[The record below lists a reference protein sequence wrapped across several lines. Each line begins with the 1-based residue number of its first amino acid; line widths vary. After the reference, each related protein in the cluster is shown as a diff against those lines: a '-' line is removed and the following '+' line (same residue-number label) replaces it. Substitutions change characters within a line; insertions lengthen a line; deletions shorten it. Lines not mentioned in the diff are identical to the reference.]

1 MKGAVVGAGE
11 GEDEA
16 PAARDCSVVSL
27 GGTMARSLLAPAL
40 MLRVQEK
47 THTRSFT
54 SALQLTAAQR
64 DEVKDQWVDWD
75 GIKANP
81 FDPFSQLPAAHETVL
96 WKSLNSRSL
105 NLLIPT
111 RISSVFLQ
119 HCSITSRDLTGF
131 LGLGCSGF
139 WGFFQ
144 KLYCHSIFNSI

>member
-1 MKGAVVGAGE
+1 MGAGE

-16 PAARDCSVVSL
+16 PPACDCSVVSL
-27 GGTMARSLLAPAL
+27 GGTMARPLLAPAL

-81 FDPFSQLPAAHETVL
+81 FDSFSQLPAAHETVL

-105 NLLIPT
+105 NLDSYKHQL
-111 RISSVFLQ
+111 FLQ

-139 WGFFQ
+139 WIFFQ
-144 KLYCHSIFNSI
+144 KLYCHSIFDSI